1 MDSKEK
7 SNFINKL
14 RLAIANGENGIEYF
28 MEKWKNINETD
39 RLSLTDPLLLMCH
52 REMQQDTYISSI
64 YFEFQ
69 NIVQYII
76 DTLVKEFKMAY
87 YGDDGFQNL
96 WRPAEESHNPDV
108 DSNIRKD
115 MMTTH
120 GYTAI
125 DKDTIIIPD
134 RIEDDY
140 KKPIEQNKP
149 IPPIGSTDQTYL
161 SNLENDND
169 LPF

>member
-76 DTLVKEFKMAY
+76 DTQEFKT
-87 YGDDGFQNL
+87 DVKKFNL
-96 WRPAEESHNPDV
+96 
-108 DSNIRKD
+108 SNTAK
-115 MMTTH
+115 
-120 GYTAI
+120 AI
-125 DKDTIIIPD
+125 DIVNIFHKLKRNNYITNTNEETAQLISIVFDIKYTTAYSYLKDN
-134 RIEDDY
+134 
-140 KKPIEQNKP
+140 KKFESIR
-149 IPPIGSTDQTYL
+149 
-161 SNLENDND
+161 NL
-169 LPF
+169 LC